1 MLSRRW
7 IDPFEEMR
15 SIIDEMDRMMEEFW
29 STGIEPRRSAHRGLA
44 RRFVPPVEV
53 TEDENNVCFRAAVPG
68 VPKDKLEI
76 TVEEDRVYLKG
87 ELQEQKKEEKEGV
100 FYSEM
105 RYGTFER
112 AIALPTTV
120 KAEEAKAEYRDGVV
134 ELTLPK
140 KAPESKGV
148 KIRLE

>member
-7 IDPFEEMR
+7 FDPFEEMR

-29 STGIEPRRSAHRGLA
+29 STGIEPSRPARRGLA

-53 TEDENNVCFRAAVPG
+53 TEDENNVYVRAAVPG

-100 FYSEM
+100 
-105 RYGTFER
+105 
-112 AIALPTTV
+112 L
-120 KAEEAKAEYRDGVV
+120 
-134 ELTLPK
+134 
-140 KAPESKGV
+140 
-148 KIRLE
+148 

>member
-1 MLSRRW
+1 
-7 IDPFEEMR
+7 
-15 SIIDEMDRMMEEFW
+15 
-29 STGIEPRRSAHRGLA
+29 
-44 RRFVPPVEV
+44 
-53 TEDENNVCFRAAVPG
+53 
-68 VPKDKLEI
+68 
-76 TVEEDRVYLKG
+76 
-87 ELQEQKKEEKEGV
+87 V

>member
-1 MLSRRW
+1 MTT
-7 IDPFEEMR
+7 I
-15 SIIDEMDRMMEEFW
+15 
-29 STGIEPRRSAHRGLA
+29 RRSNIMFPIRL
-44 RRFVPPVEV
+44 R
-53 TEDENNVCFRAAVPG
+53 T
-68 VPKDKLEI
+68 KK
-76 TVEEDRVYLKG
+76 RV
-87 ELQEQKKEEKEGV
+87 QEFGFGHVLEGV

-120 KAEEAKAEYRDGVV
+120 KAEESKAEYHDGVV

-140 KAPESKGV
+140 KATESKGV

>member
-15 SIIDEMDRMMEEFW
+15 SMMEEMDRMMEEMWGGSEAGKPQKRGF
-29 STGIEPRRSAHRGLA
+29 GRSLR
-44 RRFVPPVEV
+44 PPVEV
-53 TEDENNVCFRAAVPG
+53 TEDEQNVYVRAAVPG

-76 TVEEDRVYLKG
+76 TVEDDRVYLKG
-87 ELQEQKKEEKEGV
+87 EVQEQKKEEKEGTV
-100 FYSEM
+100 YSEM
-105 RYGTFER
+105 RYGAFER
-112 AIALPTTV
+112 TIALPSEV
-120 KAEEAKAEYRDGVV
+120 KADEAKAEYHDGIV

-140 KAPESKGV
+140 KAVGSKGV

>member
-7 IDPFEEMR
+7 FDPFEEMR

-29 STGIEPRRSAHRGLA
+29 STGIEPRRPARRGLA

-53 TEDENNVCFRAAVPG
+53 TEDENNVYVRAAVPG

-87 ELQEQKKEEKEGV
+87 ELQEQKNE
-100 FYSEM
+100 
-105 RYGTFER
+105 
-112 AIALPTTV
+112 
-120 KAEEAKAEYRDGVV
+120 
-134 ELTLPK
+134 
-140 KAPESKGV
+140 
-148 KIRLE
+148 

>member
-1 MLSRRW
+1 VSRRW
-7 IDPFEEMR
+7 IGPFEEIR
-15 SIIDEMDRMMEEFW
+15 SIIDEMDRMIEEFW
-29 STGIEPRRSAHRGLA
+29 STGIEPSRPARRGLG

-53 TEDENNVCFRAAVPG
+53 TEDENNVYVRAAVPG

-87 ELQEQKKEEKEGV
+87 ELQEQKKEGV